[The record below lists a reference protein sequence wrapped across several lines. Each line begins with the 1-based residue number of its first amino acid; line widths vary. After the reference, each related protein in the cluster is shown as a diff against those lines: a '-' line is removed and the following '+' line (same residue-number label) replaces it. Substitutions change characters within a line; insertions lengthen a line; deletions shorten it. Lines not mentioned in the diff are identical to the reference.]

1 MLGAGWRC
9 SVEAAVAVQRHGS
22 QSLPLFP
29 RSLVRAWSSFSSSS
43 SSSLVPPSSSLSSS
57 SSSCTPFLR
66 LTPLS
71 SFAPVRTALSTV
83 SRRHCSAEFRNMNP
97 KDRDTLPDVAK
108 PTHYDLSLFNLNLG
122 DSWAYNG
129 KVNITTQVI
138 RKTNEITLNAKEI
151 TVDKAELSSGS
162 GAPLKASDIS
172 YDKVQE
178 RVILKFPAEAD
189 PAAYVLSIDFT
200 GTINNH
206 MAGFYRSKYTPT
218 GTPNAGTPKDAEHY
232 YMLSTQFEACDAR
245 QSFPC
250 FDEPN
255 LKATFDFEIE
265 TPKDLV
271 ALSNMPVK
279 TVRQGSSPDLQFVA
293 FDRTPIMSTYLLAW
307 AVGDFEYVEAKTA
320 RKYNGVNI
328 PVRVYTT
335 RGLKEQ
341 ARFAL
346 DYAHRT
352 IDYFSEIFDID
363 YPLPKSDL
371 LAVHEFAMGAME
383 NWGLV
388 TYRTTAVLF
397 EEGKSDNKYKNRIAY
412 VVAHELAHQ
421 WFGNL
426 VTMDWWNE
434 LWLNEGFATWVGWLA
449 IDHFHPERDIW
460 SQFVAEGTQ
469 TAFQLDSL
477 RASHPI
483 EVPVKNALEVD
494 QIFDHISYLKGSSV
508 IRMLSSHLGRETF
521 LRGVSN
527 YLKAHAY
534 GNATTNDLWSALSKA
549 SNQDVATFM
558 DPWIRKIGFPLVT
571 VAEKPGQIGVSQK
584 RFLASGDVKP
594 EEDETIWWI
603 PLGVISGATTLETK
617 GLTAKSD
624 TVQGIDDAF
633 YKINKDQ
640 SGFYR
645 TNYPPERLAKLGKS
659 QDRLSTEDKIG
670 LIGDASALAV
680 SGEGNTAALL
690 ALVEGFQGEQNYLV
704 WSQIASS
711 LSNLRSVFSTNEA
724 AAAGLKN
731 YVKKLVTPAVE
742 RVGWEFKP
750 EDDFLDIQLRQ
761 LLISM
766 AGNSGHEATLAESKR
781 RFNLW
786 ATGED
791 KTAIHP
797 SLRSAVFSLNISEG
811 GQKEYDAVMEEYLR
825 TDSIDGKEICL
836 LSLGRTK
843 SPELV
848 KSYANFLLSPKVA
861 IQDLHSG
868 AASLAANS
876 KARVT
881 FWEFVKENF
890 GIIEQKLTTNKVVFE
905 RFIRMG
911 LSKFAEHSIEQ
922 DIASFFADKD
932 KSGYDRALVIVSDTV
947 RTNANYKER
956 DEKQLVEWLKAH
968 GYDYLFKLLLIGDSG
983 VGKSCLL
990 LRFADDTYTESY
1002 ISTIGVDFKIR
1013 TIELDGKTV
1022 KLQIWDTAGQER
1034 FRTITSS
1041 YYRGAHGICVVYDV
1055 TDMDSFNNVKQWLQ
1069 EIDRYATEGVNK
1081 LLVGNK
1087 SDMEDKK
1094 AVEYTVA
1101 KEFADS
1107 LGIPFLE
1114 TSAKSAS
1121 NVEQAF
1127 LTMARQIKERMGTAT
1142 VNNKPTVQVGQG
1154 QGVQSGSAGGCC

>member
-1 MLGAGWRC
+1 MA
-9 SVEAAVAVQRHGS
+9 
-22 QSLPLFP
+22 
-29 RSLVRAWSSFSSSS
+29 
-43 SSSLVPPSSSLSSS
+43 
-57 SSSCTPFLR
+57 T
-66 LTPLS
+66 
-71 SFAPVRTALSTV
+71 
-83 SRRHCSAEFRNMNP
+83 
-97 KDRDTLPDVAK
+97 KDRDILPDVVK
-108 PTHYDLSLFNLNLG
+108 PVHYHVSLFDLQFG
-122 DSWAYNG
+122 GSWAYNG
-129 KVNITTQVI
+129 IVKVDLKVNRST
-138 RKTNEITLNAKEI
+138 KEI
-151 TVDKAELSSGS
+151 VLNSKEIEVQSAEIVNKDDSKL
-162 GAPLKASDIS
+162 ATASEIS
-172 YDKVQE
+172 YDKTSE
-178 RVILKFPAEAD
+178 RVTFTFPEEIT
-189 PAAYVLSIDFT
+189 PANVVLSIAFK
-200 GTINNH
+200 GTMNNA
-206 MAGFYRSKYTPT
+206 MAGFYRSKYKPV
-218 GTPNAGTPKDAEHY
+218 GEPSADTPKEGDFHY
-232 YMLSTQFEACDAR
+232 MFSTQFESCEAR
-245 QSFPC
+245 RAFPC

-265 TPKDLV
+265 VPSGQT

-279 TVRQGSSPDLQFVA
+279 AERDGSKTGLKFVT
-293 FDRTPIMSTYLLAW
+293 FEKTPVMSTYLLAW
-307 AVGDFEYVEAKTA
+307 AIGDFEYVEAMTQ
-320 RKYNGVNI
+320 RKYQGKSI

-346 DYAHRT
+346 ECAHRT
-352 IDYFSEIFDID
+352 VDYFSEVFEIE
-363 YPLPKSDL
+363 YPLPKADL

-397 EEGKSDNKYKNRIAY
+397 DEGKSDTRYKNRIAY

-449 IDHFHPERDIW
+449 VDHFYPEWNVW
-460 SQFVAEGTQ
+460 SQFVVRNSRGVQ
-469 TAFQLDSL
+469 QAFQLDSL

-508 IRMLSSHLGRETF
+508 IRMLSDHLGRETF
-521 LRGVSN
+521 LRGVAA

-549 SNQDVATFM
+549 SNQDVNSFM
-558 DPWIRKIGFPLVT
+558 DPWIRKIGFPVVT
-571 VAEKPGQIGVSQK
+571 VAEEPGQISVRQN
-584 RFLASGDVKP
+584 RFLSTGDAKP
-594 EEDETIWWI
+594 EEDQTTWWV
-603 PLGVISGATTLETK
+603 PLGIKSGPKMENLNPLALVS
-617 GLTAKSD
+617 KSD
-624 TVQGIDDAF
+624 TIQGVGQDSF
-633 YKINKDQ
+633 YKVNKDL

-645 TNYPPERLAKLGKS
+645 TNYPADRLAKLGQS
-659 QDRLSTEDKIG
+659 LGLLSTEDKIG
-670 LIGDASALAV
+670 LIGDAAALAV
-680 SGEGNTAALL
+680 SGEGTTAALL
-690 ALVEGFQGEQNYLV
+690 ALLEGFKSETNYLV
-704 WSQIASS
+704 WSQVASS
-711 LSNLRSVFSTNEA
+711 VGNLRSVFSQNEA
-724 AAAGLKN
+724 VSAGLK
-731 YVKKLVTPAVE
+731 KFALQLASPAAE
-742 RVGWEFKP
+742 KIGWEFKTD
-750 EDDFLDIQLRQ
+750 EDYLTSQLRK
-761 LLISM
+761 LLVGM
-766 AGNSGHEATLAESKR
+766 AGFAGDEKVITEAKR
-781 RFNLW
+781 RFELW
-786 ATGED
+786 ASNKD
-791 KTAIHP
+791 RTAVHTN
-797 SLRSAVFSLNISEG
+797 LRSAIFGITISEG
-811 GQKEYDAVMEEYLR
+811 SQNAYESVKQEYLQ
-825 TDSIDGKEICL
+825 TDSVDGKEICL
-836 LSLGRTK
+836 AALGRTK
-843 SPELV
+843 DAEQV
-848 KSYANFLLSPKVA
+848 KNYLDFVFSDKVA
-861 IQDLHSG
+861 IQDVHNG
-868 AASLAANS
+868 AVSLAANS
-876 KARVT
+876 KVRHLL
-881 FWEFVKENF
+881 WEYMKNNWASLETR
-890 GIIEQKLTTNKVVFE
+890 LSTNNVVFE
-905 RFIRMG
+905 RFVRMG
-911 LSKFAEHSIEQ
+911 LSKFADHNIAA
-922 DIASFFADKD
+922 DIASFFHEKD
-932 KSGYDRALVIVSDTV
+932 TSAYDRALVIVADSI

-956 DEKQLVEWLKAH
+956 DEGLVLEWLQAH

-1094 AVEYTVA
+1094 VVEYTVA

-1114 TSAKSAS
+1114 TSAKNAS

-1154 QGVQSGSAGGCC
+1154 QGVQSGSGGGCC